1 MRPNPRLRRLRLAFA
16 ALALV
21 FSALVLRLGG
31 GWVLAAQVR
40 VLVDVP
46 APGTDSLYWFPD
58 GEHLLLINEFS
69 PEYQALTSFR
79 FLIFDL
85 STKSVTPIESV
96 PDSNSLRA
104 EGSVTLC
111 TLDESTGRYYLF
123 STSGAVVRSSDPSLC
138 TPAEGWRFDG
148 RDLPYFMAPEAE
160 SIMERPR
167 FNLVS
172 NDGKHYLAELGTFT
186 KLGPNLDLLPG
197 TPYASF
203 SVAAIA
209 EHREGGGVV
218 YRLPPEK
225 YLAVFGQ
232 WLAGGG
238 GRNLL
243 ALVVIPREE
252 AERMPVTG
260 GMEMNQKFRLLVLEV
275 VP

>member
-1 MRPNPRLRRLRLAFA
+1 M
-16 ALALV
+16 
-21 FSALVLRLGG
+21 
-31 GWVLAAQVR
+31 
-40 VLVDVP
+40 
-46 APGTDSLYWFPD
+46 
-58 GEHLLLINEFS
+58 INEFS
-69 PEYQALTSFR
+69 PGYQALTSYR
-79 FLIFDL
+79 FLIFDFP
-85 STKSVTPIESV
+85 TRSVTPVESV
-96 PDSNSLRA
+96 PDPNSLRS

-111 TLDESTGRYYLF
+111 TLDESTGCYYLF

-148 RDLPYFMAPEAE
+148 LGLPYFMAPEAE

-172 NDGKHYLAELGTFT
+172 NDGKYYLAELDTFT
-186 KLGPNLDLLPG
+186 KLEPNLDLLPG

-232 WLAGGG
+232 WLAGGS

-243 ALVVIPREE
+243 ALVVIPRQE

-260 GMEMNQKFRLLVLEV
+260 GTEMNQKFRLLVLEV